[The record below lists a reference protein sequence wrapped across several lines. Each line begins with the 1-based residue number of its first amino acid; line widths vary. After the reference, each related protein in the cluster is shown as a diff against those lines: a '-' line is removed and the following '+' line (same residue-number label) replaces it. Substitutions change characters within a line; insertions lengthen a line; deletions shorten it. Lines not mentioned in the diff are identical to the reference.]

1 MVGFAMRIFMQQCE
15 TEECQMNAMKGQ
27 KTKYLMILANELT
40 KMLFHNLVDKRHGND
55 LRNPWKAGKKK

>member
-1 MVGFAMRIFMQQCE
+1 
-15 TEECQMNAMKGQ
+15 MNAMKGQ